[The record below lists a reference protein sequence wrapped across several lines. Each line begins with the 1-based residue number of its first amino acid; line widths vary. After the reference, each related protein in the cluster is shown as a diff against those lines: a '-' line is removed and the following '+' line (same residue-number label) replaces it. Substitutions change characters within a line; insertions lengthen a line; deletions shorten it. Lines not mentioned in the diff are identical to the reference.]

1 VDPQIAT
8 PLSLSRDASRPLTA
22 ASDPLAS
29 LVQNRRLVRTCYV
42 VAVGLLGLL
51 LYKNEQYQSI
61 GSLRTIIGI
70 VLYGLAM
77 APILLWLKNR
87 DHLFPL
93 FPIYALAALPAEAM
107 PFIGG
112 HEGLDTY
119 SEEVVLFAGWCAC
132 LHLGGA
138 WIGYHATRAMPR
150 RGAIWLDEIITVRS
164 INVLITGF
172 VLSVFYIFLTEFY
185 FAVPSGWES
194 ILRAAVSGIMMVTT
208 YVLARFWSLEQLNR
222 HQKAIIVATLCLL
235 FVEGTATLFLIDAA
249 SGIALFLLGYC
260 STGKRIPW
268 LLIAAIS
275 TVFGILHN
283 GKSTMRER
291 YWTEQ
296 VGAHVEVS
304 ALPAFYTEWVTTS
317 YEESQQSTNKSASL
331 KLFERASLMHM
342 LCMVIDRTPDQQP
355 YLAGQSY
362 EDLPMQFIP
371 RLFWPE
377 KPRGHV
383 STYLLSMYY
392 GLQTE
397 EGTHNTTIG
406 FGMLAESYANF
417 GWLGCLTLGLVFG
430 CGLKLVTVWT
440 RYSPLLSVPGVLMV
454 VLTKWMLETGQ
465 TLSVWTSSLF
475 QACVCIGFLAITLR
489 KFLHG

>member
-8 PLSLSRDASRPLTA
+8 PPNPIDATPLP
-22 ASDPLAS
+22 SYGIDPLAA
-29 LVQNRRLVRTCYV
+29 LVQNQRLVRTCYV
-42 VAVGLLGLL
+42 VAIGFLGWL
-51 LYKNEQYQSI
+51 LYKNQQYQLM
-61 GSLRTIIGI
+61 GSPRTIVGMI
-70 VLYGLAM
+70 LYGLSV

-112 HEGLDTY
+112 HEGVDAY
-119 SEEVVLFAGWCAC
+119 PEDVVLFAGWCAC
-132 LHLGGA
+132 LHLAGA
-138 WIGYHATRAMPR
+138 WIGYHATRARPR
-150 RGAIWLDEIITVRS
+150 HGAIWMDEIINFRS
-164 INVLITGF
+164 TNLLIVGF
-172 VLSVFYIFLTEFY
+172 ALSIFYGFLTEFY
-185 FAVPSGWES
+185 IAVPSGWES
-194 ILRAAVSGIMMVTT
+194 ILRAAITGIMLVTN
-208 YVLARFWSLEQLNR
+208 YILARFWSMGLLNR
-222 HQKAIIVATLCLL
+222 NQKAVIIAMLCLL
-235 FVEGTATLFLIDAA
+235 FIQETATLFLIGAA

-268 LLIAAIS
+268 LAIMAICV
-275 TVFGILHN
+275 VFGILHN
-283 GKSTMRER
+283 GKSTMRDR

-304 ALPAFYTEWVTTS
+304 ALPGFYAEWVTTS
-317 YEESQQSTNKSASL
+317 YEESKLADNKSASL

-342 LCMVIDRTPDQQP
+342 LCLVIDRTPDRQP

-362 EDLPMQFIP
+362 ADLPLQFVP

-377 KPRGHV
+377 KPVGHI
-383 STYLLSMYY
+383 STYMLSMYY
-392 GLQTE
+392 GLQTQ
-397 EGTHNTTIG
+397 EGTQTTTIG

-417 GWLGCLTLGLVFG
+417 GWLGCLGLGLLFG

-440 RYSPLLSVPGVLMV
+440 RFSPLLSVPGVLLV

-489 KFLHG
+489 KFLYG

>member
-1 VDPQIAT
+1 VDPLVTT
-8 PLSLSRDASRPLTA
+8 PSPIEAAPLPASGI
-22 ASDPLAS
+22 DPLAS
-29 LVQNRRLVRTCYV
+29 LVQNHRLVRTCYV
-42 VAVGLLGLL
+42 VALGFLGWL
-51 LYKNEQYQSI
+51 LYKNQQYQLI
-61 GSLRTIIGI
+61 GSLRTIIGMT
-70 VLYGLAM
+70 LYGLSV
-77 APILLWLKNR
+77 APILVWLKSS

-112 HEGLDTY
+112 HEGLDVY

-138 WIGYHATRAMPR
+138 WIGYHITRAMPR
-150 RGAIWLDEIITVRS
+150 RGAIWRDEIITFRS
-164 INVLITGF
+164 TSMLITGF
-172 VLSVFYIFLTEFY
+172 LLSVCYGFATEFY
-185 FAVPSGWES
+185 IAVPSGWES
-194 ILRAAVSGIMMVTT
+194 ILRAAITGIMLVTN
-208 YVLARFWSLEQLNR
+208 YILARFWSMGLLSRQ
-222 HQKAIIVATLCLL
+222 QKSIIVATLCLL
-235 FVEGTATLFLIDAA
+235 FIQETATLFLIGAA

-260 STGKRIPW
+260 STGKKIPW
-268 LLIAAIS
+268 IAIVATC

-291 YWTEQ
+291 YWAEQ
-296 VGAHVEVS
+296 VGAHAEVS
-304 ALPAFYTEWVTTS
+304 GLPAFYAEWLTAS
-317 YEESQQSTNKSASL
+317 YEESQQAENKSASI
-331 KLFERASLMHM
+331 KLFERASLLHM
-342 LCMVIDRTPDQQP
+342 LCLVVDRTPDRQP
-355 YLAGQSY
+355 FLGGQSY
-362 EDLPMQFIP
+362 QDLPWQFVP

-383 STYLLSMYY
+383 STYMLSIYY

-397 EGTHNTTIG
+397 EGTQTTTIG

-417 GWLGCLTLGLVFG
+417 GWLGCLVLGLVFG
-430 CGLKLVTVWT
+430 CGLKLITVWT
-440 RYSPLLSVPGVLMV
+440 RYSPLLSVPGVLLV